1 MNAIIY
7 HTNQL
12 TKNEIFIQRVS
23 AVLIVLILCS
33 VLSYGYLINSTI
45 GNVVARQKA
54 QSSITTLSAELASL
68 ETAHLQL
75 KNRISP
81 ALATQLGFVGVA
93 EPHFVAYNQSQSLSL
108 NLVRSLR

>member
-23 AVLIVLILCS
+23 VTILALILCS
-33 VLSYGYLINSTI
+33 FLSYGYLINATI
-45 GNVVARQKA
+45 GNVVARQQA
-54 QSSITTLSAELASL
+54 QSSITKLSAELATL
-68 ETAHLQL
+68 ETVHLQL
-75 KNRISP
+75 KNNIAPS
-81 ALATQLGFVGVA
+81 LAIQLGFVDVA

-108 NLVRSLR
+108 STSR

>member
-12 TKNEIFIQRVS
+12 TKNEIFIQRVCF
-23 AVLIVLILCS
+23 VILALVFCS
-33 VLSYGYLINSTI
+33 ILAYGYLINATI
-45 GNVVARQKA
+45 GNVVARQQA
-54 QSSITTLSAELASL
+54 QSSITALSAELATL

-75 KNRISP
+75 KNHIDPS
-81 ALATQLGFVGVA
+81 LAAQLGFVDVA

-108 NLVRSLR
+108 NLGR

>member
-23 AVLIVLILCS
+23 IAILALILCS
-33 VLSYGYLINSTI
+33 FLSYGYLINATI

-54 QSSITTLSAELASL
+54 QSSISKLSAELAIL

-75 KNRISP
+75 KNRIDPS
-81 ALATQLGFVGVA
+81 LAIQLGFVEVA
-93 EPHFVAYNQSQSLSL
+93 EPRFVAYNQSQSLSL
-108 NLVRSLR
+108 NTSR